1 MEYIKRAPTRKML
14 WDKQLWRIQQSGRFT
29 LCIVYI
35 SLLFDN
41 MLLTVVVPIVPDML
55 YRIENNNL
63 EPRIPDITLTDVI
76 GNSLNC
82 SKQEEDNSDCQHM
95 ANTTSY
101 LEISR
106 DYIIPQNIINENEEV
121 GLLFASKA
129 IVQLT
134 VNPIVGPLT
143 NRMGCPTPLFVGT
156 LILIVSSLMFA
167 YGETFTVMFLARSI
181 QGIGSACISVAGMA
195 MVADK
200 YPDDKD
206 RSKIMGITMGGIAAG
221 VLMGYPFGSIMYDFV
236 GKTCPLLILAG
247 FLALDSVVQLI
258 FLRPRLEPERLLV
271 GTSIK
276 KLLIDPYISLASGA
290 ICVSTFAIA
299 ILEPCLP
306 IWLMESMSP
315 PRWQLGMVFIP
326 DSVGYLLGTNFFGSI
341 AFKVGRWC
349 TAMVS
354 LIVVGICALTIPL
367 STHILQLV
375 VPHFGLG
382 LGIGIIDAS
391 LMPLLAYLVDS
402 RYVALYGS
410 VYAIAQV
417 AVCIAYSIGPLLG
430 GHLVK
435 TIGFA
440 WVMRIV
446 GILNLLYCP
455 LCYFLRNTPV
465 HDENV
470 AINLKGNDYRAA
482 KSTPEEGRTAYSSF
496 VNNDE

>member
-1 MEYIKRAPTRKML
+1 MEFIKRAPTRKML
-14 WDKQLWRIQQSGRFT
+14 WHKQLWRIQQSGRFT

-35 SLLFDN
+35 SLLLDN
-41 MLLTVVVPIVPDML
+41 MLLTTVVPIVPDML
-55 YRIENNNL
+55 YQIENNNSKPKFSNSL
-63 EPRIPDITLTDVI
+63 ITSVTVY
-76 GNSLNC
+76 SLNC
-82 SKQEEDNSDCQHM
+82 SEVQENCTKHYHVE
-95 ANTTSY
+95 NTSVVEI
-101 LEISR
+101 LE
-106 DYIIPQNIINENEEV
+106 DYITPQNIINENEEV

-129 IVQLT
+129 IVQLA

-156 LILIVSSLMFA
+156 LILIASCLTFA
-167 YGETFTVMFLARSI
+167 YGETFTAMFLARSI
-181 QGIGSACISVAGMA
+181 QGVGSACISVAGMA
-195 MVADK
+195 MIADK
-200 YPDDKD
+200 YPNDKD

-236 GKTCPLLILAG
+236 GKTCPLLILAS
-247 FLALDSVVQLI
+247 LLCLDSVALLI

-271 GTSIK
+271 GTSIV
-276 KLLIDPYISLASGA
+276 KLLIDPYIILVSGA

-306 IWLMESMSP
+306 IWLMESISP

-326 DSVGYLLGTNFFGSI
+326 DSVGYLLGTNFFGPV
-341 AFKVGRWC
+341 AFKFGRWC

-354 LIVVGICALTIPL
+354 MIVVGLCAITIPL
-367 STHILQLV
+367 STHVLQLA

-391 LMPLLAYLVDS
+391 LMPMMAYIVDS

-417 AVCIAYSIGPLLG
+417 AVCTAYSIGPLLG

-435 TIGFA
+435 IIGFA

-455 LCYFLRNTPV
+455 LCYFLKSTPV
-465 HDENV
+465 LEENI
-470 AINLKGNDYRAA
+470 AINLQGNDYAAA
-482 KSTPEEGRTAYSSF
+482 KNTTVDGRTAYSSF
-496 VNNDE
+496 IESEE